1 MRHPKR
7 ALITDASG
15 TTTKEAPL
23 TMRASEDHMPMRLRK
38 AQREATAYHEA
49 GHAVIAHVLGY
60 KPELVTIVPEPGRHG
75 AVRLPSLWHGIPIR
89 IGMDCSPHAR
99 ERIERVIQVFLA
111 GPIAQRSHCSHS
123 FRWSYRSSD
132 IDLVG
137 NLAASVSGSREQ
149 TTVLIQRLMLST
161 REMVEAQWIY
171 IARVASLLLKRD
183 RLTSAEFSLAMRRV

>member
-1 MRHPKR
+1 
-7 ALITDASG
+7 
-15 TTTKEAPL
+15 
-23 TMRASEDHMPMRLRK
+23 MPMRLRK
-38 AQREATAYHEA
+38 SQREATAYHEA

-60 KPELVTIVPEPGRHG
+60 KLELVTIVPEPGRHG

-89 IGMDCSPHAR
+89 IDMDCSPHAR

-123 FRWSYRSSD
+123 SRWSYRSSD
-132 IDLVG
+132 IDLVE

-171 IARVASLLLKRD
+171 IARVASLLLQRD
-183 RLTSAEFSLAMRRV
+183 RLTSAEFSLAMRPASFRPSAEHVYR